1 MPPRIDGA
9 DSDDVVE
16 SLSVIQNHT
25 IRLPCP
31 ARAIPP
37 PQITWYKNGDE
48 LIEDDFDRRFR
59 ILDDGLELE
68 ISGAEVDDAARY
80 TCIARNLAGE
90 VEKMFD
96 VDVYGQSLD
105 PPSSSTFLSSFS
117 YVVKLYDEVI
127 RPPLREILCRAVVGP

>member
-9 DSDDVVE
+9 DSDDVVA

-25 IRLPCP
+25 VRLSCP

-48 LIEDDFDRRFR
+48 LVEDDSDRRVR
-59 ILDDGLELE
+59 ILDDGLKLE

-96 VDVYGQSLD
+96 VDVFGKSLGHL
-105 PPSSSTFLSSFS
+105 SSSSIFLSDSFS
-117 YVVKLYDEVI
+117 
-127 RPPLREILCRAVVGP
+127 